1 MFLYIGFT
9 LDIHAL
15 ETQTH
20 LLKEIANKKILA
32 QVQAYRYLAIYI
44 LHVCTYI
51 NREMCIIIKTDVV

>member
-20 LLKEIANKKILA
+20 LLKKNSQQENIS
-32 QVQAYRYLAIYI
+32 
-44 LHVCTYI
+44 
-51 NREMCIIIKTDVV
+51 

>member
-20 LLKEIANKKILA
+20 LLEKNSQQENVSSSSSL
-32 QVQAYRYLAIYI
+32 QVFGNLHSTRMYI
-44 LHVCTYI
+44 HKQ
-51 NREMCIIIKTDVV
+51 RDVYHHQN